1 MTDKGDFAWGC
12 TNLAS
17 LDLTWAYLV
26 SLKAKS
32 LELREDVSSEW
43 VTERGS

>member
-1 MTDKGDFAWGC
+1 MGDLAWGY

-32 LELREDVSSEW
+32 LELREDVSGEW
-43 VTERGS
+43 VTERVS

>member
-1 MTDKGDFAWGC
+1 MGDLAWGY

-17 LDLTWAYLV
+17 LDMTWAYLV

-32 LELREDVSSEW
+32 LELREEVSGEW
-43 VTERGS
+43 VTERVS